1 MKRNPTILILAALL
15 LFAPQYSDAAKTRLP
30 KACTVWGQVLL
41 DGAPAAGVVVS
52 DGVELT
58 QTDKKG
64 FYYLKSAKHE
74 GSVFVS
80 IPSGTEVEHR
90 FGMPQFWQRLEAPAA
105 EAERHDFELRSV
117 DNDNYTLLA
126 ISDIH
131 LANLFDDMYQFKEVF
146 MPRLREEYE
155 KARARGPVYC
165 LNCGDSVYDRYWY
178 EYGYPIECFPRTL
191 EEVDFP
197 VPMFHVMGNHD
208 NDGGTPR
215 EGDIDFAAAER
226 YRRTMGPTHYSFNLG
241 REHYV
246 VLDNIVYLNS
256 EGRIDS
262 YEGITGKRDHE
273 HYFTSEQLEWLQK
286 DLATV
291 ADKSA
296 PLIIAFHSP
305 IMRYK
310 AGFTGARIISHFLR
324 DGYDPDAM
332 LNEFAG
338 MLKDFPEVHFIS
350 GHSHQNMLCY
360 GADDVAHWPGIAN
373 IVEHN
378 ISGVC
383 GCWWQTAVH
392 GGLTLAPDGGP
403 AGFEVFPFSGSDM
416 EWYFVS
422 TDDGAEQQFRVFDM
436 NAVRD
441 FYRSDGALRA
451 MLNHFD
457 KRNDYALIED
467 NMLLINVWAWESK
480 WKISVT
486 ENGVELPVE
495 HRKSENPQ
503 FTLEY
508 YLPKAGWDDN
518 SKNRWPAKY
527 NDPSLKPHYF
537 WAKASAPDTDVT
549 VTVTDSFGRQYV
561 QTVSRPK
568 PFGKKMR

>member
-1 MKRNPTILILAALL
+1 MKQKTIIL
-15 LFAPQYSDAAKTRLP
+15 LFAVLLIVPAPLNATKQRLP
-30 KACTVWGQVLL
+30 KGCTVWGQVLR
-41 DGAPAAGVVVS
+41 DGVPAQGVVVS
-52 DGVELT
+52 DGVELA

-64 FYYLKSAKHE
+64 FYYLKSAKRE

-90 FGMPQFWQRLEAPAA
+90 YGMPQFWQRLEAPLA
-105 EAERHDFELRSV
+105 EAERHDFALRSV

-131 LANLFDDMYQFKEVF
+131 LANLFDDIYQFKEVF
-146 MPRLREEYE
+146 MPRFREEYE
-155 KARARGPVYC
+155 KACARGPVYC

-178 EYGYPIECFPRTL
+178 EYGYPIECFPKTL

-215 EGDIDFAAAER
+215 EGDIDFNAAER
-226 YRRTMGPTHYSFNLG
+226 YRLTMGPTHYSFNLG

-262 YEGITGKRDHE
+262 YEGITGQRNHE
-273 HYFTSEQLEWLQK
+273 HYFTAEQLEWLQK

-291 ADKSA
+291 ADKSS

-305 IMRYK
+305 ILRYK
-310 AGFTGARIISHFLR
+310 GGLTGKPIESRFLH
-324 DGYDPDAM
+324 DGNDPGEM
-332 LNEFAG
+332 LNEFTA
-338 MLKDFPEVHFIS
+338 LLREFPEVHFIS

-360 GADDVAHWPGIAN
+360 GSDDSSRFPYISN

-378 ISGVC
+378 ISGIC
-383 GCWWQTAVH
+383 GCWWQTAAH
-392 GGLTLAPDGGP
+392 GGVTLAPDGGP
-403 AGFEVFPFSGSDM
+403 AGFEVFPFSGDKM

-441 FYRSDGALRA
+441 YYRNDGAMRTFVR
-451 MLNHFD
+451 HFD
-457 KRNDYALIED
+457 KRNDYATIED

-480 WKISVT
+480 WKISVS
-486 ENGVELPVE
+486 EDGVELPVE

-503 FTLEY
+503 FTLDY
-508 YLPKAGWDDN
+508 YLPKSAWDDN

-527 NDPSLKPHYF
+527 NDPTLKPHYF
-537 WAKASAPDTDVT
+537 WVKASSPNST
-549 VTVTDSFGRQYV
+549 VTVKVTDTFGHEYV
-561 QTVSRPK
+561 QTVQRPK

>member
-1 MKRNPTILILAALL
+1 MRRIIILLFAALL
-15 LFAPQYSDAAKTRLP
+15 LVPVTTDAAKPRLP
-30 KACTVWGQVLL
+30 KGCTVWGQVLI
-41 DGAPAAGVVVS
+41 DNSPARDVVVS
-52 DGVELT
+52 DGAEIAI
-58 QTDKKG
+58 TDKKG
-64 FYYLKSAKHE
+64 FYYLKSEKRE

-80 IPSGTEVEHR
+80 IPSGTEVEQR
-90 FGMPQFWQRLEAPAA
+90 YGMPEFWQRLTEAPAA
-105 EAERHDFELRSV
+105 AERHDFALRSV

-146 MPRLREEYE
+146 MPRFRQEYE
-155 KARARGPVYC
+155 KALERGPVYC
-165 LNCGDSVYDRYWY
+165 LNCGDSSYDRYWY
-178 EYGYPIECFPRTL
+178 EYGYSIECFPGTL
-191 EEVDFP
+191 EEVEFP

-208 NDGGTPR
+208 NDGGITR
-215 EGDIDFAAAER
+215 EGDIDFNAAER

-246 VLDNIVYLNS
+246 VLDNIVYLHS

-262 YEGITGKRDHE
+262 YEGITGKRNHDH
-273 HYFTSEQLEWLQK
+273 YITRDQLDWLVK
-286 DLATV
+286 DLAAV
-291 ADKSA
+291 KDKSA

-305 IMRYK
+305 ILRYK
-310 AGFTGARIISHFLR
+310 AGFTGARITSHMLR
-324 DGYDPDAM
+324 GKDDPDQM
-332 LNEFAG
+332 LNEFTE
-338 MLKDFPEVHFIS
+338 LFREFPDVHFIS

-360 GADDVAHWPGIAN
+360 GSDDTSRFPYISN

-383 GCWWQTAVH
+383 GCWWQTAAH
-392 GGLTLAPDGGP
+392 GGMMLAPDGGP
-403 AGFEVFPFSGSDM
+403 AGFEVFPFSGTDM

-422 TDDGAEQQFRVFDM
+422 IDDGAEQQFRVFDM

-441 FYRSDGALRA
+441 YYRNDGAMQA
-451 MLNHFD
+451 MLKHFD
-457 KRNDYALIED
+457 KRTDYGKIDD

-486 ENGVELPVE
+486 EDGVELPVE

-503 FTLEY
+503 FTLDY
-508 YLPKAGWDDN
+508 YLPKSAWDDN
-518 SKNRWPAKY
+518 SKNRWPEKY

-537 WAKASAPDTDVT
+537 WAKASSPTST
-549 VTVTDSFGRQYV
+549 VVVKVTDAFGHEYV
-561 QTVSRPK
+561 QTVNRPK

>member
-1 MKRNPTILILAALL
+1 MKRFLIAAAAVLLA
-15 LFAPQYSDAAKTRLP
+15 FAFSFDSDAAAPRLP
-30 KACTVWGQVLL
+30 KGTTVWGQVLL
-41 DGAPAAGVVVS
+41 DGAPAPGVVVS
-52 DGVELT
+52 DGAELAV
-58 QTDKKG
+58 TDKKG
-64 FYYLKSAKHE
+64 FYYLKSAKRE

-80 IPSGTEVEHR
+80 IPSGAEVEHHC
-90 FGMPQFWQRLEAPAA
+90 GMPQFWQRLEAPAA
-105 EAERHDFELRSV
+105 EPERHDFALRAV
-117 DNDNYTLLA
+117 ENNDYTLLV

-131 LANLFDDMYQFKEVF
+131 LANLFDDQYQFREVF
-146 MPRLREEYE
+146 MPRLREEYD
-155 KARARGPVYC
+155 KASQRGPVYC

-178 EYGYPIECFPRTL
+178 EYGYPIECFPNTL

-197 VPMFHVMGNHD
+197 MPMFHVMGNHD

-215 EGDIDFAAAER
+215 GGDTDFEAAER

-273 HYFTSEQLEWLQK
+273 HYFTADQLEWLAK

-291 ADKSA
+291 KDKDA

-305 IMRYK
+305 VLRYK
-310 AGFTGARIISHFLR
+310 GGFTGARITSHFLR
-324 DGYDPDAM
+324 SGTDADDL
-332 LNEFAG
+332 LNEFSA
-338 MLKDFPEVHFIS
+338 MFRDFADVHFIS

-360 GADDVAHWPGIAN
+360 GADDTSHFPWIAN
-373 IVEHN
+373 ITEHN
-378 ISGVC
+378 VSGVC
-383 GCWWQTAVH
+383 GCWWQTAAH

-403 AGFEVFPFSGSDM
+403 AGFEVFPFSGDRM

-422 TDDGAEQQFRVFDM
+422 TDDGAEQQFRVFDI

-441 FYRSDGALRA
+441 YYRTDGALRA
-451 MLNHFD
+451 MLRHYD
-457 KRNDYALIED
+457 KRTDFALAED
-467 NMLLINVWAWESK
+467 NLLLINVWAWESK

-486 ENGVELPVE
+486 ENGVELPVK
-495 HRKSENPQ
+495 HQKSENPQ
-503 FTLEY
+503 FTLDY

-518 SKNRWPAKY
+518 SKSRWPAKY
-527 NDPSLKPHYF
+527 NEPTLKPHYF
-537 WAKASAPDTDVT
+537 VAKAKEPCST
-549 VTVTDSFGRQYV
+549 VVVKVTDSFGHEYM
-561 QTVSRPK
+561 QTVERPK